1 MHPGRVSLQRD
12 RSPRPLELPRR
23 TLRPRQLHDESRA
36 LAERALGPEGAAH
49 ELDQAFRQ
57 REAEARAFAA
67 PFLLRI
73 EPIEWREQPVYP
85 VGRDARPRVG
95 DRQTEPAVRRGLPR
109 DTRGAPLAVVLDGIR
124 EEVQ

>member
-49 ELDQAFRQ
+49 ELDQAFRH
-57 REAEARAFAA
+57 REAEARAFDA
-67 PFLLRI
+67 PLLLRI
-73 EPIEWREQPVYP
+73 APIEWREQPVDP

-95 DRQTEPAVRRGLPR
+95 DGPADAAVRRGLPR
-109 DTRGAPLAVVLDGIR
+109 DARGAPLAVALAG
-124 EEVQ
+124 